1 MRLTKFEAE
10 AIRAIVKENIK
21 DADVYLF
28 GSRVDDKK
36 KGGDIDLLIISDHDV
51 TLRMRRKIYLELEDE
66 LGEQKIDIV
75 AANRTRLVPFA
86 RLAMLEGIKL

>member
-10 AIRAIVKENIK
+10 TIRAIVKENIK

-36 KGGDIDLLIISDHDV
+36 KGGDIDILIISDHAV

-75 AANRTRLVPFA
+75 AANREKLVPFA